1 MSSSRGVKAK
11 ASSEGN
17 RKIHPV
23 SLVAA
28 AIISGD
34 SGKDG
39 SRTVLFGYFP
49 EFRFCVVKM
58 DLARFIWLLPGVS
71 ILRCLRQWCS
81 MLMLFWIVARQRQLV
96 VSSPMQILV
105 DAVTQKDFLILT
117 LKKTLWTDHGS
128 VLPMVT
134 GAGLS
139 QESSW

>member
-1 MSSSRGVKAK
+1 
-11 ASSEGN
+11 
-17 RKIHPV
+17 
-23 SLVAA
+23 
-28 AIISGD
+28 
-34 SGKDG
+34 
-39 SRTVLFGYFP
+39 
-49 EFRFCVVKM
+49 M

-71 ILRCLRQWCS
+71 ILRCLRQWRS
-81 MLMLFWIVARQRQLV
+81 MLMLLWIVARQRQLV